1 MYDETPLPV
10 WVWGYVSRNAF
21 SVAGEIVKSQVV
33 VVVWVGSRMVLC
45 VSRCGL
51 GVAKRNAGNG
61 RMSCVLQFRSCLVDN
76 SADDA

>member
-1 MYDETPLPV
+1 MNDETPLPV

-33 VVVWVGSRMVLC
+33 VVVLVGSRMVLC
-45 VSRCGL
+45 VCRCGL
-51 GVAKRNAGNG
+51 GVARHNGCSG
-61 RMSCVLQFRSCLVDN
+61 RMSCVLQFRICLVDN

>member
-1 MYDETPLPV
+1 MYDETPRPV
-10 WVWGYVSRNAF
+10 GVWGYVSRNAF

-33 VVVWVGSRMVLC
+33 VVVWVGIHMVLC

-51 GVAKRNAGNG
+51 GVARRNGCSG
-61 RMSCVLQFRSCLVDN
+61 RMWCVLQFRSCIVYN